1 MWMSRTVSHMSMN
14 EIDTPP
20 YWITRKQ
27 QAIASA
33 ASSYASPATADPR
46 APNPPY
52 PPPLPSPPSLIPLRT
67 AAMRIGTSGPSSM
80 TCNNAPHAWHSQ
92 NEERSLTQRCHA
104 LRCQ

>member
-1 MWMSRTVSHMSMN
+1 MSMN

-33 ASSYASPATADPR
+33 ASSYASPATADPW

-52 PPPLPSPPSLIPLRT
+52 PPPLPSPPSLIPLR
-67 AAMRIGTSGPSSM
+67 IGYR
-80 TCNNAPHAWHSQ
+80 CEDWHVRAKQ
-92 NEERSLTQRCHA
+92 HDMQQCPARVAQLG
-104 LRCQ
+104 

>member
-46 APNPPY
+46 AP
-52 PPPLPSPPSLIPLRT
+52 PPPPPPPPPT
-67 AAMRIGTSGPSSM
+67 AYR
-80 TCNNAPHAWHSQ
+80 CEDWHVRAKQ
-92 NEERSLTQRCHA
+92 HDMQQCPARVAQLG
-104 LRCQ
+104 